1 MKSTLFVEDES
12 VSGTDLVL
20 QSSESDLRSTQ
31 SDWGPIWC
39 VFQLVYEC
47 YCNIYKAPVQ
57 IENCKIWTGE
67 NIWEGYSKIL
77 LGQT

>member
-31 SDWGPIWC
+31 SDWGPI
-39 VFQLVYEC
+39 
-47 YCNIYKAPVQ
+47 
-57 IENCKIWTGE
+57 
-67 NIWEGYSKIL
+67 
-77 LGQT
+77 